1 MTDTF
6 TDLARPTAA
15 ADGAS
20 CVEVRLMQLRQL
32 AATTRAEIE
41 AERAQQKAEQEQH
54 ERETACSEAHE
65 HLQAVFPSTL
75 ARVIGQDGWMGYP
88 ALHGRCGPVSL
99 PCAVSYLG
107 EGVWLY
113 FELLPT
119 SGGLLKLLAPCPC
132 GQYTE
137 QEPCDDYQLAEQ
149 LDQLPGATGCTRHP
163 GRLRS
168 VEPLNRLPQAVP

>member
-6 TDLARPTAA
+6 TDLARPSTAA
-15 ADGAS
+15 GGTPDA
-20 CVEVRLMQLRQL
+20 EVRLTVLRKL

-41 AERAQQKAEQEQH
+41 VERAQQRAEQEQL
-54 ERETACSEAHE
+54 ERETVCSEAHE
-65 HLQAVFPSTL
+65 HLQAVFPATL
-75 ARVIGQDGWMGYP
+75 ARVVAQDAWTGYP
-88 ALHGRCGPVSL
+88 ALHRRSGPVSL
-99 PCAVSYLG
+99 PCAAAYLG

-137 QEPCDDYQLAEQ
+137 QEPCDDYQLAGQ
-149 LDQLPGATGCTRHP
+149 LDELPGVTGCP
-163 GRLRS
+163 GHTARLRP
-168 VEPLNRLPQAVP
+168 VEHLGRLPQAVP